1 MISCT
6 REQPWCAQARRT
18 TNLGH
23 YKRKILNVHL
33 INKKDIATDKEAT
46 PVKADII
53 PFPARYSTRD
63 SLPVVNISGLYHPN
77 PSVQRSTAGRI
88 GEIAMANG
96 FLYIEKH
103 GVSRALI
110 NAVYEQAQC
119 FFDCDLAT
127 KSQYY
132 IGRAPNHR
140 GYVPTTEKG
149 DYADEQGPRRYEAFD
164 MGVDHPADDPDFLLG
179 NPLMGPNVW
188 PKLPGF
194 QYILGRYLKEMSRI
208 TNVMCGAFEQVLGLD
223 SGFFA
228 SHMDRPISQLRLLHY
243 LENKNTGAAD
253 TGVNMGAHTDYECFT
268 ILHSQ
273 TPSLQVLD
281 LDSNWIDAPPIDNTF
296 YFNIGDMLEAW
307 SGGLFV
313 ATPHRVVNSGDERFS
328 LPYFAAT
335 NFDTIVS
342 PVHVAKYADK
352 QKDYA
357 PIVAGEHLLNNMLRD
372 FPYLRRQYEAG
383 LLNMG
388 DIKPGDNPFESRMMS
403 TLNV

>member
-1 MISCT
+1 LHPLAKPVVPPEEDSTNCGFEKRIILIVHPIKNKVT
-6 REQPWCAQARRT
+6 QGTKNTNARAE
-18 TNLGH
+18 
-23 YKRKILNVHL
+23 V
-33 INKKDIATDKEAT
+33 
-46 PVKADII
+46 I

-63 SLPVVNISGLYHPN
+63 SLPVVDISGLNHPN

-132 IGRAPNHR
+132 IGRSKNHR
-140 GYVPTTEKG
+140 GYVPTTERG

-164 MGVDHPADDPDFLLG
+164 MGVDHAADDPDFLRG

-188 PKLPGF
+188 PKQPGF
-194 QYILGRYLKEMSRI
+194 QYILSRYLAEMGRI
-208 TNVMCGAFEQVLGLD
+208 TDLMCGAFEQVLGLD
-223 SGFFA
+223 TGFFKQY
-228 SHMDRPISQLRLLHY
+228 MDRPVSQLRLLHY
-243 LENKNTGAAD
+243 LKNNNAGAES
-253 TGVNMGAHTDYECFT
+253 GVNMGAHTDYECFT

-273 TPSLQVLD
+273 SPSLQVLD

-313 ATPHRVVNSGDERFS
+313 ATPHRVVNSGEERFS
-328 LPYFAAT
+328 MPYFAAT

-342 PVHVAKYADK
+342 PVHAPKYAEK

-357 PIVAGEHLLNNMLRD
+357 PIVA
-372 FPYLRRQYEAG
+372 
-383 LLNMG
+383 
-388 DIKPGDNPFESRMMS
+388 
-403 TLNV
+403 